1 MAKDGA
7 SFRKTEMSGEM
18 TTIDCEG
25 IESAR
30 ESHHTIAR
38 VVRSLRDV
46 GLKLHAIAVYRYF
59 KQFGDEVGE
68 AK

>member
-1 MAKDGA
+1 
-7 SFRKTEMSGEM
+7 M

-30 ESHHTIAR
+30 ESHYSIAR
-38 VVRSLRDV
+38 VIRSLRV
-46 GLKLHAIAVYRYF
+46 MGLKLHAKAVYSYF

-68 AK
+68 TKALWKVAMYGNKWKSYF